1 MNWRSLRRD
10 PSTVSCQPYC
20 FHKVIHFKFVDIAH
34 YHIQCIYLKG
44 LSGPMRHHFP
54 AQLKPST
61 KTREKWSRWMG
72 SLENVCGVEEEVRGG
87 SLHTWWCV
95 SDQSNSVP
103 TRAEALGSWKMQM
116 SHQPIC
122 ASPFPLIH
130 ILFLPPLLVCLPLI
144 VRLVLW
150 CPISYFFSTLQQK
163 KSVSDIFVLYDI
175 ECKMCTGCFQDM
187 AFAKVSISLV
197 WKWMSAAKYY

>member
-1 MNWRSLRRD
+1 MMITEGVWGEIPAQKS
-10 PSTVSCQPYC
+10 VSHIV
-20 FHKVIHFKFVDIAH
+20 FIRLFVFKFVDTAH

-54 AQLKPST
+54 TQLEPST

-103 TRAEALGSWKMQM
+103 MRAEALKDANVSSTDLCFSLSINSYSNFASSVGLPA
-116 SHQPIC
+116 SHCQAGALISDISFL
-122 ASPFPLIH
+122 SPF
-130 ILFLPPLLVCLPLI
+130 CN
-144 VRLVLW
+144 
-150 CPISYFFSTLQQK
+150 T
-163 KSVSDIFVLYDI
+163 KSVSYI
-175 ECKMCTGCFQDM
+175 CTVQHRM
-187 AFAKVSISLV
+187 
-197 WKWMSAAKYY
+197 